1 MIEVVWKEADS
12 DQLTRYKVLYPITT
26 PMMPR
31 PPHVTDSKYPNKLG
45 CVYIRKFFAH
55 WSLLHRYCAWG
66 TGLWCAFGYLPSWCD
81 ADEHDLCHCC
91 TDCCR
96 SQCKRLQCPRET
108 LPPWLQRL
116 QSSSALLWL
125 CGPEECMSTHFPQV
139 FVKCFLFSCPC
150 PPPSIKA
157 LISILQNP
165 DREFTTYTLPLSFG
179 LVVLP
184 EQSPF
189 SHPAVLEATLH
200 DVGMVALPLPHLTWV
215 LSWSILRNCVLVL
228 LQCSLS

>member
-157 LISILQNP
+157 LILYCRILIGSSRPTPFLWALAWLSYLSNP
-165 DREFTTYTLPLSFG
+165 HSLIQLCWKQHFMTL
-179 LVVLP
+179 V
-184 EQSPF
+184 
-189 SHPAVLEATLH
+189 
-200 DVGMVALPLPHLTWV
+200 W
-215 LSWSILRNCVLVL
+215 
-228 LQCSLS
+228 